1 MKQTAQA
8 GVSKVLIT
16 ILVGVLLI
24 GFSLGAYVLGV
35 QSKAGELSD
44 KQDEIDTLNRKVKA
58 LQSPS
63 PGLGS
68 QGSDQLPASQTTTY
82 SSANIGFGVSIPQ
95 AWAGQW
101 RYNENGSIGIST
113 SSVTFYLINKDTKY
127 AEVVTVAKIE
137 QKKYD
142 DAKAT
147 GQAIGNKDNELGAA
161 NGYVFVMTFPQKSE
175 IGDYKNF
182 TYEEAVKAARESFKS
197 SFKTL

>member
-8 GVSKVLIT
+8 GVSKVLVT
-16 ILVGVLLI
+16 LLVALLLVGFSVGAYLI
-24 GFSLGAYVLGV
+24 GA
-35 QSKAGELSD
+35 QSKSGELSD
-44 KQDEIDTLNRKVKA
+44 KQDEIDTLSRKVKA

-63 PGLGS
+63 PGS
-68 QGSDQLPASQTTTY
+68 SATVSDQLPASQATTY
-82 SSANIGFGVSIPQ
+82 SSANIGFGVSIPSV
-95 AWAGQW
+95 WAGQW

-147 GQAIGNKDNELGAA
+147 GQAIGNVENELGTA